1 MQSVA
6 LDKVAGLIDGAVDVR
21 RLPDAQQPD
30 ALQPIR
36 VPAGELGLYDPFTRY
51 VATMPGGARLR
62 MRTDSTCIGLDLSER
77 RIAGPPDTRAAWY
90 DLFVDGERV
99 ARQRADGGAAHDL
112 ETNRVDG
119 DDAASVTFAGLPA
132 ADKQVEL
139 WLPQFASVRIRAL
152 HIDDGATLRPWPDLR
167 QRIVF
172 HGSSITHCAEA
183 AGPSDA
189 WPAVAARLA
198 NVRHLNLGWAGSC
211 LLSGLAARIIRD
223 TPANAIVL
231 KLGINVSDNAALQ
244 ERTFVDSAHAML
256 AIVREKHPRVP
267 VALVSPI
274 ISPPRETS
282 SSGGGL
288 PLVRMRSLLQD
299 VAATWQARGDSQL
312 HYVSGLDLFGET
324 DLGDLP
330 DQLHPNAAGYV
341 RMGERFHALM
351 LAPGK
356 PLGLPR

>member
-1 MQSVA
+1 MQSIA
-6 LDKVAGLIDGAVDVR
+6 LGKIAGLIDGAVHVR
-21 RLPDAQQPD
+21 PHPD

-36 VPAGELGLYDPFTRY
+36 VPASELGLYDPFTRF

-62 MRTDSTCIGLDLSER
+62 LRTDSTRIELDVQER
-77 RIAGPPDTRAAWY
+77 RLDGPADTRSAYY
-90 DLFVDGERV
+90 DLFVDGARV
-99 ARQRADGGAAHDL
+99 ARQRADGGAVLNLDTQAVSGS
-112 ETNRVDG
+112 E
-119 DDAASVTFAGLPA
+119 AASVVFSGLAPT
-132 ADKQVEL
+132 DKQVEL

-152 HIDDGATLRPWPDLR
+152 RIDGGASLRPWPDLR
-167 QRIVF
+167 QRIIF

-211 LLSGLAARIIRD
+211 LLSGLAARIVRD
-223 TPANAIVL
+223 QPANAIVL

-244 ERTFVDSAHAML
+244 ERTFLDSAHAMI

-267 VALVSPI
+267 LALVSPI
-274 ISPPRETS
+274 ISPPRETTS
-282 SSGGGL
+282 TGGGL
-288 PLVRMRSLLQD
+288 PLAKMRSLLEA
-299 VAATWQARGDSQL
+299 VAATWRDRGDVNL
-312 HYVSGLDLFGET
+312 HYLSGLELFGEA
-324 DLGDLP
+324 DLADLP

-356 PLGLPR
+356 PLALPR

>member
-1 MQSVA
+1 MQSIA
-6 LDKVAGLIDGAVDVR
+6 LTKLEGLIDGVVDVR
-21 RLPDAQQPD
+21 RVDG

-62 MRTDSTCIGLDLSER
+62 FRTDSTRIALALSER
-77 RIAGPPDTRAAWY
+77 RIAGSADTRSAWY
-90 DLFVDGERV
+90 DLFVDGVRM
-99 ARQRADGGAAHDL
+99 ARQRADGGATHDL
-112 ETNRVDG
+112 EANRVQG
-119 DDAASVTFAGLPA
+119 DDAATVVFAGLPA
-132 ADKQVEL
+132 TDKQVEL
-139 WLPQFASVRIRAL
+139 WLPQFASVRIRDL
-152 HIDDGATLRPWPDLR
+152 QIDDAATLRPWPDLR

-211 LLSGLAARIIRD
+211 LLSGLAARIVRD
-223 TPANAIVL
+223 QPANAIVL

-244 ERTFVDSAHAML
+244 ERTFVDSAHAMI

-267 VALVSPI
+267 LALVSPI
-274 ISPPRETS
+274 ISPPREMA

-288 PLVRMRSLLQD
+288 PLVKMRALLQD
-299 VAATWQARGDSQL
+299 VASTWQARGDGNL
-312 HYVSGLDLFGET
+312 HYLSGLELFGAA
-324 DLGDLP
+324 DLADLP
-330 DQLHPNAAGYV
+330 DALHPNAAGYQ

-356 PLGLPR
+356 PLALPR